1 MKTIDDY
8 VDDIED
14 VLSQEMECTH
24 SQDWDEFNTYDSAEY
39 SLSARGRLQIWQI
52 LYQLKQDT
60 HELVIEIVSK
70 VADERYE
77 REKNKIGGLEL

>member
-1 MKTIDDY
+1 MKSIYDY

-14 VLSQEMECTH
+14 VLSQNMECTH

-39 SLSARGRLQIWQI
+39 SLTERGRLEIQEI
-52 LYQLKQDT
+52 LLQMRQADY
-60 HELVIEIVSK
+60 ERVMEIVSK

-77 REKNKIGGLEL
+77 KERDETINTG